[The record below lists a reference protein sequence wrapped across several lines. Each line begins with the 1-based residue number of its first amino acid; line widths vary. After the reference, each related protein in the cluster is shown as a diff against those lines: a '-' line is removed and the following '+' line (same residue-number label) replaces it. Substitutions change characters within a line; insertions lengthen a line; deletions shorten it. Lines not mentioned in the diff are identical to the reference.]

1 MDVLR
6 REFVYI
12 WYYFT
17 VQLEQIFGWW
27 VLGMVIGSAVST
39 FAKDYIHRAF
49 RSLQG
54 KRLGV
59 LGIVAASALGI
70 ASPLCMY
77 GTIPISASFSKGGM
91 KDDWLAAFMISSILL
106 NPQLIIYSAALG
118 GTVLTVRIASCFLCG
133 ITAGLLLHFLYRDKP
148 FFNFSGFD
156 EPKSRD
162 TDPNLLMRY
171 LKNLWRNAKATG
183 MYFLMGVLLSALFQR
198 YVPAEAMTALF
209 GGNEALGVL
218 MAATIG
224 VPLYACGGGTIPLL
238 QQWLWE
244 GMSVG
249 SAASFMLT
257 GPSTKI
263 TNLGALKIVLGIR
276 HFLLYL
282 AYVMIRSYRLSYPGL
297 YGCPFPAIS
306 FMGHKAASHRLYLLK
321 NRLIFRAAAVVNNND
336 IGKALFP

>member
-1 MDVLR
+1 MEVLR
-6 REFVYI
+6 REFIYI

-27 VLGMVIGSAVST
+27 VLGMVIGSAVSV
-39 FAKDYIHRAF
+39 FAKDYIHHAF
-49 RSLQG
+49 RLLQG
-54 KRLGV
+54 KKLGV
-59 LGIVAASALGI
+59 LGIVAASTLGI

-77 GTIPISASFSKGGM
+77 GTIPIAASFSRGGM
-91 KDDWLAAFMISSILL
+91 KDSWLAAFMMSSILL

-118 GTVLTVRIASCFLCG
+118 GTVLAVRIVSCFLCG
-133 ITAGLLLHFLYRDKP
+133 ITAGLLLHFLYRGKP

-156 EPKSRD
+156 GPKNRD
-162 TDPNLLMRY
+162 TDPNLLVRY
-171 LKNLWRNAKATG
+171 LKNLWRNVKATG
-183 MYFLMGVLLSALFQR
+183 LYFLIGVLLSALFQR

-224 VPLYACGGGTIPLL
+224 VPIYTCGGGTIPLL
-238 QQWLWE
+238 QQWLWD

-263 TNLGALKIVLGIR
+263 TNLGALKIVLGIKR
-276 HFLLYL
+276 FLLYL
-282 AYVMIRSYRLSYPGL
+282 AYVMVFSFVTGL
-297 YGCPFPAIS
+297 
-306 FMGHKAASHRLYLLK
+306 
-321 NRLIFRAAAVVNNND
+321 VVNL
-336 IGKALFP
+336 I